1 MDKKGTV
8 LLVES
13 EVTTIDANRQ
23 ALESNHFEVYSEHTI
38 AGARRRLRRIEPD
51 VILLD
56 VTMPDGDGFAFC
68 REIRENTLAHIL
80 FLAAKSELQDIITGL
95 KIGGDDYITRPYN
108 VQELLARLEAVMRR
122 RKIGVPIRALSVG
135 DSLRLDVVSSQAYF
149 NGKSMQLTQKEFAT
163 LLVLTQFEQGV
174 VSADHIY
181 NKVWGAPLA
190 GDTRALQT
198 TISRLRKKINHAGYD
213 ISVIRGQGY
222 SLGKI

>member
-13 EVTTIDANRQ
+13 DVTTTDANRQ
-23 ALESNHFEVYSEHTI
+23 ALESNHFEVYLEHTI
-38 AGARRRLRRIEPD
+38 AGARSQLRRIEPD

-56 VTMPDGDGFAFC
+56 VAMPDGDGFAFC

-80 FLAAKSELQDIITGL
+80 FLAARSELQDIITGL

-108 VQELLARLEAVMRR
+108 VLELLARLEAVMRR
-122 RKIGVPIRALSVG
+122 RRIGVPIRAVSVG
-135 DSLRLDVVSSQAYF
+135 DSLRLDVVSSQAYM
-149 NGKSMQLTQKEFAT
+149 NGKSLQLTQKEFAT
-163 LLVLTQFEQGV
+163 LLVLAQFEQGV
-174 VSADHIY
+174 VGADHIY
-181 NKVWGAPLA
+181 NKVWGTPMV

-198 TISRLRKKINHAGYD
+198 TISRLRKKIDPAGYD

-222 SLGKI
+222 SLEKL